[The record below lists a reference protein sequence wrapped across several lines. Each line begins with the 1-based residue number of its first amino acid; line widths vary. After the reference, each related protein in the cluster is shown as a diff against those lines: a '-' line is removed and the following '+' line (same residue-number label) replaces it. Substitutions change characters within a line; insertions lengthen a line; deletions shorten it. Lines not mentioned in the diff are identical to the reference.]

1 MATPDTYL
9 AQGSQYV
16 KEIYA
21 PRVVRIY
28 PEANFL
34 VKNISFNQAT
44 RVGKQYVVPIELAP
58 EQGVTYAGP
67 SAGAFSLVGAIALST
82 QDAILSPSQIVVQRA
97 LDYESIQRTVGT
109 KAAFV
114 SMVDA
119 TLRSV
124 VALATKRLELS
135 VLYGQHASGLG
146 VVSSAAAR
154 VGTGAGAT
162 RVLTLTDAEW
172 SGGLWGGMEGAL
184 VDVWS
189 AGFGAIRSTV
199 GALNWRV
206 SAVDLTNKTV
216 TLQAIAADNAGL
228 DAVVATDVL
237 VFGGAVAAGP
247 VYSEM
252 AGLFTIASNTG
263 TLFNINA
270 ATYGLWKGNSIPSWG
285 APSLGKILD
294 GVSKLIERGLDED
307 VVFLCSPKH
316 FSRLNSDQTAL
327 RMYDSSFKQE
337 AANGFQ
343 QLRFASENG
352 SIIVR
357 SHRFVKDGYAVMF
370 PLSKL
375 MRIGSTELT
384 FTNMGVDG
392 DIFIQTPNTASV
404 ELRGYLGQALLCVAP
419 SRTALVSGVTYP

>member
-34 VKNISFNQAT
+34 VKNIAFNQAT

-97 LDYESIQRTVGT
+97 LDYESIQRTVGS

-135 VLYGQHASGLG
+135 ILYGQHANGIG
-146 VVSSAAAR
+146 VVSSVSGA
-154 VGTGAGAT
+154 GTGAGAT
-162 RVLTLTDAEW
+162 RALTISAGEW
-172 SGGLWGGMEGAL
+172 SGGLWGGLENAL
-184 VDVWS
+184 VDVWQPAF
-189 AGFGAIRSTV
+189 AGIRNVS
-199 GALNWRV
+199 LNLKV
-206 SAVDLTNKTV
+206 QSVDLVNQIVTV
-216 TLQAIAADNAGL
+216 QNIASDAGIGNITAN
-228 DAVVATDVL
+228 DII
-237 VFGGAVAAGP
+237 VFGGAVASGP
-247 VYSEM
+247 TYNEM
-252 AGLFTIASNTG
+252 AGLFQVASNTG

-270 ATYGLWKGNSIPSWG
+270 ATYGLWKGNTISSWG
-285 APSLGKILD
+285 PPSLGKILD
-294 GVSKLIERGLDED
+294 AVSKLIERGLDED
-307 VVFLCSPKH
+307 VVFACSPKH

-327 RMYDSSFKQE
+327 RMYDSSYKQE

-352 SIIVR
+352 SIVVR
-357 SHRFVKDGYAVMF
+357 SHRFVKDGYALLF

-404 ELRGYLGQALLCVAP
+404 ELRGYLGQALLCLAP
-419 SRTALVSGVTYP
+419 SRTALISGVTYP

>member
-9 AQGSQYV
+9 SQGSQYV
-16 KEIYA
+16 KEVYA

-34 VKNISFNQAT
+34 VKNIPFNAAN

-58 EQGVTYAGP
+58 EQGVTYAAP
-67 SAGAFSLVGAIALST
+67 SAGAFSLVGAVALST

-97 LDYESIQRTVGT
+97 VDYESIQRTVGS

-114 SMVDA
+114 SMIDA

-135 VLYGQHASGLG
+135 MLYGQHASGIG
-146 VVSSAAAR
+146 VVSSAAAL
-154 VGTGAGAT
+154 VGTGVGAT
-162 RVLTLTDAEW
+162 RVITITDAEW
-172 SGGLWGGMEGAL
+172 SGGLWGGLENAY

-189 AGFGAIRSTV
+189 ASFAGIRCTT
-199 GALNWRV
+199 LTLTV
-206 SAVDLTNKTV
+206 SAVDLVNKTV
-216 TLQAIAADNAGL
+216 TLKTSTSQ
-228 DAVVATDVL
+228 DASFNNIVATDIL
-237 VFGGAVAAGP
+237 VFGGTVAAGP
-247 VYSEM
+247 AYSEM
-252 AGLFTIASNTG
+252 AGLFTIATNTG
-263 TLFNINA
+263 SLFNINA
-270 ATYGLWKGNSIPSWG
+270 ATYGLWKGNTISSWG

-327 RMYDSSFKQE
+327 RLYDSSYKASE
-337 AANGFQ
+337 GANGFN

-352 SIIVR
+352 AIIVR
-357 SHRFVKDGYAVMF
+357 SHRFMKDGYCLAL
-370 PLSKL
+370 PLSKA
-375 MRIGSTELT
+375 MRVGSTELT

-392 DIFIQTPNTASV
+392 DIFIQTPNQASV
-404 ELRGYLGQALLCVAP
+404 ELRGYLGQAVLGLAP
-419 SRTALVSGVTYP
+419 SRMFLGTGVTYP

>member
-1 MATPDTYL
+1 MASPDTFL

-16 KEIYA
+16 KEVYA
-21 PRVVRIY
+21 PRVTRIY

-34 VKNISFNQAT
+34 VKNIPFNAAN

-58 EQGVTYAGP
+58 EQGVTYAAP
-67 SAGAFSLVGAIALST
+67 SAGAFSLVGAVALST

-97 LDYESIQRTVGT
+97 VDYESIQRTVGS

-114 SMVDA
+114 SMIDA

-135 VLYGQHASGLG
+135 MLYGQHANGIG
-146 VVSSAAAR
+146 VVSSVTGA
-154 VGTGAGAT
+154 GTGAGAT
-162 RVLTLTDAEW
+162 RVLTIVAAEW
-172 SGGLWGGMEGAL
+172 SGGLWGGLENAL
-184 VDVWS
+184 VDVWQPAF
-189 AGFGAIRSTV
+189 AGIRNVS
-199 GALNWRV
+199 LNLKV
-206 SAVDLTNKTV
+206 QSVDLVNQTV
-216 TLQAIAADNAGL
+216 TVQNIASDAGL
-228 DAVVATDVL
+228 GNIAPNDVI
-237 VFGGAVAAGP
+237 VFGGTVAAGP
-247 VYSEM
+247 VFNEM
-252 AGLFTIASNTG
+252 AGLFQIASNTG
-263 TLFNINA
+263 ALFNINA
-270 ATYGLWKGNSIPSWG
+270 ASYGLWKGNSITSWG

-327 RMYDSSFKQE
+327 RLYDSSYKSSE
-337 AANGFQ
+337 ATNGFN

-352 SIIVR
+352 AILVR
-357 SHRFVKDGYAVMF
+357 SHRFVKDGYCVAL

-375 MRIGSTELT
+375 MRVGSTELT

-392 DIFIQTPNTASV
+392 DIFIQTPNQASV
-404 ELRGYLGQALLCVAP
+404 ELRGYLGQALLGLAP
-419 SRTALVSGVTYP
+419 SRLFLGSGVTYP